1 MEQNISADA
10 NLKVVT
16 MKIMIDGVFYN
27 PEQIEF
33 QKILEKLV
41 EILGED
47 LKVLSLE
54 FPELAAIYE
63 PDCYYRSGFC
73 LDKEIDEELT
83 EKELCEIRE
92 KIIKEFP
99 EGTIVYSLKC
109 EIL

>member
-1 MEQNISADA
+1 
-10 NLKVVT
+10 

-27 PEQIEF
+27 PEPIDF
-33 QKILEKLV
+33 QKILQRLV

-63 PDCYYRSGFC
+63 PECYYRSGFC
-73 LDKEIDEELT
+73 LDKEIEVELT
-83 EKELCEIRE
+83 EMELKEIRE

-99 EGTIVYSLKC
+99 RDTIVYSLNC

>member
-1 MEQNISADA
+1 
-10 NLKVVT
+10 
-16 MKIMIDGVFYN
+16 MIDGVFYN
-27 PEQIEF
+27 PEPIDF
-33 QKILEKLV
+33 QKILQRLV

-63 PDCYYRSGFC
+63 PECYYRSGFC
-73 LDKEIDEELT
+73 LDKEIEVELT
-83 EKELCEIRE
+83 EMELKEIRE

-99 EGTIVYSLKC
+99 RDTIVYSLNC